1 MNMNNYLAIKKMVLG
16 DFFAE
21 EEFTL
26 AMLHKHCELKGLTVC
41 RNTVRRV
48 VLALVSEG
56 VLRFRLV
63 GRFIILWRV

>member
-1 MNMNNYLAIKKMVLG
+1 MNNYLFIKKCICE
-16 DFFAE
+16 DFFTD

-48 VLALVSEG
+48 ALVLISED
-56 VLRFRLV
+56 VLKFRFV
-63 GRFIILWRV
+63 GRFIILWRVK

>member
-1 MNMNNYLAIKKMVLG
+1 MSSYLFIKKCICE
-16 DFFAE
+16 DFFAD

-48 VLALVSEG
+48 ALVLIGEG
-56 VLRFRLV
+56 VLKFRLV